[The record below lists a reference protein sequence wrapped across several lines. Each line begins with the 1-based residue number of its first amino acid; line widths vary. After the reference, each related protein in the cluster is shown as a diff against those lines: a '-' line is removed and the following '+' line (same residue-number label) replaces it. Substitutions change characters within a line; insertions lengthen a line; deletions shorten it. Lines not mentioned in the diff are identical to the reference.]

1 MAAFEPLLTCKE
13 IQTLTGIKSRSTI
26 WRRVKQGTF
35 PAPVRMGENTLRW
48 RDQDVR
54 TWLESL
60 PVERY

>member
-1 MAAFEPLLTCKE
+1 MIGVEPLLTCKE

-26 WRRVKQGTF
+26 WRRVKLGTF
-35 PAPVRMGENTLRW
+35 PAPVRMGENALRW

-54 TWLESL
+54 IWLESL

>member
-13 IQTLTGIKSRSTI
+13 IQNLTGIKSRSTI